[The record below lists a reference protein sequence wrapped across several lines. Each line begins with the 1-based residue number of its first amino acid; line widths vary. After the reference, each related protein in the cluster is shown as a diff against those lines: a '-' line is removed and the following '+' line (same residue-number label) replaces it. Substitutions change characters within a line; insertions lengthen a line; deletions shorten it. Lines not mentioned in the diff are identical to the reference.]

1 MRSIYPS
8 HISGTI
14 TDTRMRNA
22 SIFGVT
28 SRMARFTCV
37 EDASMQQLIHDMIT
51 RVAEQCVRDAF
62 GYHAVTVSMLALDC
76 MDGHTPWAQLVGFFE
91 RGIDM
96 HTIVCD
102 NVRETFKRA
111 EEARQCPVYALTFT
125 LSSLDALELTYT
137 LEYFS
142 QRISLKHEYEAQY
155 LASLTLAF
163 LKGKIDAA
171 HLQRW
176 LHMLTR
182 GRPAPVYCKSA
193 CGPRMRYP
201 HLSTKDLV

>member
-76 MDGHTPWAQLVGFFE
+76 MDGHTPWAQFEAFFE

-96 HTIVCD
+96 HNIAYG
-102 NVRETFKRA
+102 NVRETFEHA
-111 EEARQCPVYALTFT
+111 EQAREFVALV
-125 LSSLDALELTYT
+125 LT
-137 LEYFS
+137 LEPSSSAAAAMNYVVDGFA
-142 QRISLKHEYEAQY
+142 RAISLSHEYEAQR
-155 LASLTLAF
+155 LCSATLAF
-163 LKGKIDAA
+163 LDNHIDATR
-171 HLQRW
+171 LQQW
-176 LHMLTR
+176 LRLCVR
-182 GRPAPVYCKSA
+182 CRPSLLHDH
-193 CGPRMRYP
+193 PRP
-201 HLSTKDLV
+201 TG